1 MKNKIVP
8 EVISATILG
17 IAVGVFFNRTHE
29 KWHRLGREA
38 FLTQQAQNFEK
49 LYSRQAPW
57 PRELFVWTLVAVAG
71 YAVYKALALLIARIL
86 E

>member
-17 IAVGVFFNRTHE
+17 IAVGVFVNRAHE

-38 FLTQQAQNFEK
+38 FLAHQAQNFEK
-49 LYSRQAPW
+49 LYDRQALW
-57 PRELFVWTLVAVAG
+57 PYELLIWTLVALVV
-71 YAVYKALALLIARIL
+71 YAVYKALSLLIARTL

>member
-1 MKNKIVP
+1 MKNRLVP
-8 EVISATILG
+8 EVISAAILG
-17 IAVGVFFNRTHE
+17 IGVGVFANRTHE

-38 FLTQQAQNFEK
+38 FLAHQTQSFEN

-57 PRELFVWTLVAVAG
+57 PRELLIWTLVALVV

>member
-1 MKNKIVP
+1 MKNRLIP

-17 IAVGVFFNRTHE
+17 IGVGVFVNRTHE
-29 KWHRLGREA
+29 KWHRLGRDA

-49 LYSRQAPW
+49 LYSSQAPW
-57 PRELFVWTLVAVAG
+57 PRELLIWTLVALIVF
-71 YAVYKALALLIARIL
+71 AVYKALALLIARTL

>member
-17 IAVGVFFNRTHE
+17 IAVGVFASRTHE
-29 KWHRLGREA
+29 KWYRLGREA
-38 FLTQQAQNFEK
+38 FLAHEAQAFEK
-49 LYSRQAPW
+49 LYNRPAPW
-57 PRELFVWTLVAVAG
+57 PHELIVWTLVALIVFAI
-71 YAVYKALALLIARIL
+71 YKALALLIARTL